1 MRLKYCYYRPQTEFG
16 ARSCFYSHSS
26 FCSRGWGGG
35 GWFCMMSLPVWLT
48 VPSGSLCIW
57 SHVPSGG
64 GGISVQGVSVW
75 GVGLCPGGLFLG
87 RSLSSGVRGV
97 EQWRAGGRH
106 PTAMLS
112 CSFSASTSCC
122 PCLEFAACPCGMCIM
137 MVFLY
142 FRQLLFYLDDVS
154 IVCPGQAL
162 YSPSLLTLCPCGTM
176 ISTNY
181 EGGHVSEGLAWLN
194 IMTLR
199 NIDENI

>member
-26 FCSRGWGGG
+26 FCSRGWRVEGGSVWCHFLS
-35 GWFCMMSLPVWLT
+35 GWLFLL
-48 VPSGSLCIW
+48 
-57 SHVPSGG
+57 
-64 GGISVQGVSVW
+64 GVSVS
-75 GVGLCPGGLFLG
+75 GPMFLPGGGYLSRGSLSG
-87 RSLSSGVRGV
+87 SRSLSRGVRGV

-106 PTAMLS
+106 PTGMLS

-122 PCLEFAACPCGMCIM
+122 PCLEFAACPCRMCIV